1 MTSLLQRKR
10 KSVQP
15 SRFWNRQNL
24 LHTCT
29 KIREHNRGFVLYF
42 SNWLARNWSTQA
54 HDVKTTCA
62 EQFWTLFGTKNF
74 VLCCFPSLTVQE
86 VQISREHVDGEKRWV
101 ISLKGVALVQWS
113 QCTWFLVMMRVF
125 FEGSVENLAATW
137 PDVLFI
143 VHTIDSAFT
152 TGRIWS
158 YMLFHF
164 RCNNDA
170 VIMCSRCTYTISIWQ
185 CPDERTVG

>member
-24 LHTCT
+24 LHACT

-54 HDVKTTCA
+54 HEVKTTCA
-62 EQFWTLFGTKNF
+62 EQFWTVFDTKNF

-101 ISLKGVALVQWS
+101 IIWS
-113 QCTWFLVMMRVF
+113 TKSEGCGIGPVKPMHMVFSDDESFLWRF
-125 FEGSVENLAATW
+125 CWKLSCN
-137 PDVLFI
+137 
-143 VHTIDSAFT
+143 T
-152 TGRIWS
+152 TGCAIYSTHDRFC
-158 YMLFHF
+158 FHH
-164 RCNNDA
+164 
-170 VIMCSRCTYTISIWQ
+170 
-185 CPDERTVG
+185 G